1 MQFLLMQVYSISFC
15 SICFSPIRRLSSL
28 FHSRKCSSMILQM
41 RGRFG
46 EGEPRC
52 RRRKPGEKEMRSRVS
67 TDESLLAVSDDLD
80 RLTRMLGTC
89 LSPVSRVNFA
99 SLYAISLS
107 FSFSSLSRLIVD
119 ASISR
124 KCGAAVRSLKWDFRQ
139 SFALCGEQD
148 DDGGPSHLD
157 PSCGPSREER

>member
-1 MQFLLMQVYSISFC
+1 MQVYSISLCQF
-15 SICFSPIRRLSSL
+15 CFSPIRRLSSL

-41 RGRFG
+41 RMRGRFG
-46 EGEPRC
+46 EGGPRC
-52 RRRKPGEKEMRSRVS
+52 RRRKRGEKETRSRVS
-67 TDESLLAVSDDLD
+67 IDESLLAVSDDLD

-124 KCGAAVRSLKWDFRQ
+124 KCGAAVRSVKWDFRQ
-139 SFALCGEQD
+139 SFALCGERD
-148 DDGGPSHLD
+148 DDGGPSRLD